1 MIIEKKKMERER
13 ERERE
18 RENRIIFTTIV
29 TQVANESK
37 IIATTKLKKA

>member
-1 MIIEKKKMERER
+1 MIIEKKKMEG
-13 ERERE
+13 ERE

-37 IIATTKLKKA
+37 IIATTKIKKA

>member
-1 MIIEKKKMERER
+1 MIIEKKKMER